1 MTKPFSRQPIGAS
14 GVRGLVLA
22 AAAMVAAQSCTDLT
36 EVPRSSLTPS
46 TAFQTP
52 DDINAGVA
60 SVYAS
65 LRGAPENAYFNL
77 NEVTSNE
84 IIVPTRGQD
93 WYDNGVWLELY
104 RQTWSANSGSANGEM
119 NGAWNDAFTGI
130 SRANLVLNAI
140 QGSAAPGQEVP
151 VAELRALR
159 AYYYYLLMDLFGGVP
174 IVTDTKVEPRPRNT
188 RAEVFTFVE
197 KELTEARA
205 ALPDRVAASSYG
217 RVTKGA
223 VDAILASMYL
233 NAQVYNG
240 TVTAAGLQRGTAR
253 WQDAVTAA
261 DRILNSG
268 VYSLA
273 NRYADNFSTTNEGSP
288 ENIFV
293 VVHVAQAGLGNTFP
307 MRTLHYNQL
316 APSPWNG
323 FAAVAETYTAF
334 DAADQRRNVW
344 LVGPQKSFNTGED
357 VKDRAGA
364 PLVFTVSIANPEQ
377 ASEAEGPRLNKYPP
391 LAGAPSGDAHP
402 NDYVLFRLGEIYLIK
417 AEALNELGRTADALA
432 LVNALRAGGG
442 RFNPPK
448 PLSTA
453 LNQTQAR
460 QAIFDERLFEL
471 AAEGKRRQD
480 LIRAGA
486 YTDARRFKTV
496 QAAYKVLFPIPQTQI
511 QTNPLLTQNPGY

>member
-1 MTKPFSRQPIGAS
+1 MTKPLMRKSTGAA
-14 GVRGLVLA
+14 GARGMLLA
-22 AAAMVAAQSCTDLT
+22 AASLLAAQNCTDLT
-36 EVPRSSLTPS
+36 EVPKSALTPG
-46 TAFQTP
+46 TAFRTT

-60 SVYAS
+60 AVYAS
-65 LRGAPENAYFNL
+65 LRGAPENAYFEL
-77 NEVTSNE
+77 SEITPNE

-93 WYDNGVWLELY
+93 WYDNGRWLELY
-104 RQTWSANSGSANGEM
+104 RQTWTANSPATLDNV

-140 QGSAAPGQEVP
+140 ESAATSGQQQTI
-151 VAELRALR
+151 AELRVLR

-174 IVTDTKVEPRPRNT
+174 IVTDTKVEPRARNS
-188 RAEVFTFVE
+188 RQEVFAFIE
-197 KELTEARA
+197 KELTEARP
-205 ALPDRVAASSYG
+205 ALPDRATGTAYG

-273 NRYADNFSTTNEGSP
+273 NKFEDNFSSANEGST

-307 MRTLHYNQL
+307 MRTLHYSQL
-316 APSPWNG
+316 PQGPWNG
-323 FAAVAETYTAF
+323 FAAAAETYNAF
-334 DAADQRRNVW
+334 DAADARRNMW
-344 LVGPQKSFNTGED
+344 LVGPQRSFVTGQP
-357 VKDRAGA
+357 VTDRAGA
-364 PLVFTVSIANPEQ
+364 PLSFTIDIKNPEQ
-377 ASEAEGPRLNKYPP
+377 AAENEGPRLNKYPP
-391 LAGAPSGDAHP
+391 IPNAPANDAFP
-402 NDYVLFRLGEIYLIK
+402 NDYVLFRLAEIYLIK
-417 AEALNELGRTADALA
+417 AEALNELGQTAQAIP
-432 LVNALRAGGG
+432 LVNTVRA
-442 RFNPPK
+442 RAFTPPK
-448 PLSTA
+448 PLA
-453 LNQTQAR
+453 AGLTQAQLRTAILAER
-460 QAIFDERLFEL
+460 QFEL

-480 LIRAGA
+480 LIRAGT
-486 YTDARRFKTV
+486 YTEARTFKTA
-496 QAAYKVLFPIPQTQI
+496 QAPYKVLFPIPQTQL